1 MSTSRH
7 AGDSSTT
14 TLAEAVSVIIPT
26 IGRPASL
33 ARLLES
39 LSNQTAVVQEVIVAD
54 ASGTEETDAVTS
66 DSRWQ
71 AAGLRVRRIVASPP
85 NAVRQRQAAIAASM
99 GNFLLMLD
107 DDVVL
112 EPACVQQMLTLFKG
126 NPEVVG
132 VTADF
137 NNQTWSQ
144 PTPCWYFYLRHVLR
158 LPVGAW
164 QGKVIG
170 PLLRFGY
177 NPVPACPQPMQW
189 LGSGNSLVRRSAY
202 FSAGGFSDFFLDR
215 CTLNEDVDLG
225 IKLARVGAI
234 LFCPA
239 ARMAHHHAP
248 RGRVSMAVAAED
260 DLYNRFLVLRR
271 TCGKSVARALGLVGV
286 FMFIETTSHFLG
298 CVKRVSFIG
307 FFPRLYGRLRGAA
320 RILLV
325 VSARRTPKGAT
336 IFPTM
341 KAE

>member
-1 MSTSRH
+1 MNASRY
-7 AGDSSTT
+7 AGDPSAATP
-14 TLAEAVSVIIPT
+14 AQAVSVIVPT

-33 ARLLES
+33 ARLLAS
-39 LSNQTAVVQEVIVAD
+39 LANQTAVVQEVIVAD
-54 ASGTEETDAVTS
+54 ASGTSETDVIIS
-66 DSRWQ
+66 EPRWL
-71 AAGLRVRRIVASPP
+71 AAGLRVRRIVVSPP
-85 NAVRQRQAAIAASM
+85 NAVRQRQAAIDVSK
-99 GNFLLMLD
+99 GDFLLMLD

-112 EPACVQQMLTLFKG
+112 EPACVQQMLSLLQS
-126 NPEVVG
+126 NPKIVG

-202 FSAGGFSDFFLDR
+202 FSAGGFSDFFLYR
-215 CTLNEDVDLG
+215 CTINEDVDLG

-248 RGRVSMAVAAED
+248 GGRVSMAVAAED

-307 FFPRLYGRLRGAA
+307 FFPRLYGRLRGTA
-320 RILLV
+320 RVLLV
-325 VSARRTPKGAT
+325 VSAPKRAT
-336 IFPTM
+336 IFPAM